1 MNQRKVKLGAS
12 LIALMAFST
21 SLLAQ
26 GDIASYEA
34 IERQA
39 NEMMVGA
46 QRNAEAFDRRQDA
59 RAQED
64 RMERVERSLD
74 SIQHEQARQSNDAY
88 WHQAREFRE
97 SLDRR

>member
-1 MNQRKVKLGAS
+1 LNKQPVKLGAS
-12 LIALMAFST
+12 LIALMAFSS

-26 GDIASYEA
+26 GDITSYEA

-74 SIQHEQARQSNDAY
+74 SIHREQSRQSSDAY
-88 WHQAREFRE
+88 WRQANEFLD